1 MRDDELLAIYG
12 ATRQLA
18 EGMEARDA
26 QLKKSVAALEAT
38 IVQMRQLPVTLG
50 AQTSKYIAAVDGKT
64 GDVWVYGDTK
74 DGKGFAS
81 VPVVG
86 LGGVTQ
92 QYNPK
97 TKRLEPYHESPS
109 WFHPLPDNDPL
120 GIRPENQRK

>member
-1 MRDDELLAIYG
+1 MNG
-12 ATRQLA
+12 
-18 EGMEARDA
+18 EAF
-26 QLKKSVAALEAT
+26 L
-38 IVQMRQLPVTLG
+38 
-50 AQTSKYIAAVDGKT
+50 VDGKT

-97 TKRLEPYHESPS
+97 TKRLEPHHKYPS